1 MLYVLYFPG
10 VCILIAAA
18 MSKNELSTEEL
29 LTKRGAF
36 IRDMF
41 ASIAGI
47 YDLMNS
53 VLSLMFD
60 RRWRDAAARAARL
73 PEDARVL
80 DVCCGTGKLAL
91 QYRRILG
98 GQARVIGADFCREMI
113 LAGVRHMR
121 PAERALLGFAEADT
135 LLLPFPDNTFD
146 AVSAAFG
153 IRNVAGLG
161 HGVAEMVRVA
171 RPGGKVLILDFA
183 RPRGA
188 VFRRIYEF
196 YFTRIIPLAGR
207 MVHRGRM
214 SPYEYLPRSVLRFV
228 TVSELATMLAEHG
241 IVNVETREL
250 TMGIAALVIG
260 TKKLI

>member
-1 MLYVLYFPG
+1 MTP
-10 VCILIAAA
+10 
-18 MSKNELSTEEL
+18 KTEPTTEEL
-29 LTKRGAF
+29 LTKRGVF

-41 ASIAGI
+41 ASISPI

-73 PEDARVL
+73 PENARVL

-91 QYRRILG
+91 HYRRVLG
-98 GQARVIGADFCREMI
+98 ARSRVIGADFCREMI

-121 PAERALLGFAEADT
+121 PSERALLGFAEADT

-153 IRNVAGLG
+153 IRNVADLER
-161 HGVAEMVRVA
+161 GVAEMARVA

-183 RPRGA
+183 RPRSA

-214 SPYEYLPRSVLRFV
+214 SPYEYLPRSVFRFV
-228 TVSELATMLAEHG
+228 TASELASILVGHG
-241 IVNVETREL
+241 IVNVETREF
-250 TMGIAALVIG
+250 TMGVAALVFG
-260 TKKLI
+260 TKKLR